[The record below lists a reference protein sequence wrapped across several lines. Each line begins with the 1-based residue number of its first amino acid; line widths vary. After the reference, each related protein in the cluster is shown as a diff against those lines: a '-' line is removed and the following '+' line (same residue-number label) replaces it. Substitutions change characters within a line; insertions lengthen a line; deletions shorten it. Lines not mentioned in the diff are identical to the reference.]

1 MVSRQRASRWFQ
13 YLYFLRFS
21 LLAWFFLILLCL
33 LDLGDVTST
42 FTRGIMTLDSGWQ
55 VFHAAFFVV
64 ALHMTVLITA
74 RNTVRNG
81 KSRFRSSVPP
91 RLCVALTSS
100 SAKAVWTVLAIAHI
114 PTCLT
119 LAYLG
124 YTAYKE
130 EEQYTLPLFGT
141 HSWNIWFFFL
151 FGIAAAFFFWYV
163 VSLFYHWTYRSS
175 PKSPAAL
182 VFPEEIFGDTAVVIP
197 PPRLICWIDRLTRF
211 VLKNF
216 TFPGYAETPTGPL
229 WELHFFSSISLLG
242 IFLLYL
248 FLYPITAPILRPAAT
263 RVGVLMAL
271 LTTILFEIGIYNAST
286 VTADPTVKSRWAPY
300 VKRIFQAIPAVFFLL
315 FVYAVGYDISHKA
328 VRLEMAF
335 PTLASILVI
344 ANFFLWLFAGASFFF
359 DRYRIP
365 VLTAVLLLIFVPK
378 VTAPYLAGLLVR
390 LHLPWLAQSLD
401 LEHYYTVHNLDAP
414 ATPPIPSDVLAL
426 RAADLTEPYIVVT
439 ASGGGIQAA
448 EWTSQVMASLERR
461 FADAHLQSSGRTPY
475 TFHDHLLLA
484 SGVSGGSLGLMPYL
498 LEYTAANPAMPFPS
512 NDGITNRITNPSAC
526 SSLEAVAWGLAYYD
540 LYRLLFTFR
549 LPLPEVLTP
558 DTAPDRTWALTAAFN
573 RNLHDRH
580 CGTDPDSLKGLPTIS
595 DGDGMTLASSADML
609 RKGTLPAFTFNTTA
623 AETGGRF
630 LLSNYWVPSDS
641 RPYTDFIAAESF
653 LQAYAQDNP
662 YLQPKHFADIS
673 LATAARLSA
682 TFPYVSSGTRIPS
695 EYTQYAHHFLD
706 GGYYDNDGT
715 ASVIEFLK
723 SALGTSQPAAKPEDQ
738 KLKILLIEI
747 RDDDGTSVVTNQD
760 DLASQNGSGQSKP
773 PKPWTTLSQLD
784 GPLIG
789 LWNAGHESIS
799 RRNRR
804 ELCLLET
811 AYEGSLVIHHVVFT
825 IPKEKD
831 KISSLSWNLT
841 TRQRN
846 SIIRWVKGDPT
857 QQIIDQSVAWAN
869 LVLHNQEPPEQ
880 DRADTCT
887 AWVQPATD
895 PTQTAATRDR

>member
-609 RKGTLPAFTFNTTA
+609 RKGRLPSFAFNTTA

-630 LLSNYWVPSDS
+630 LLSNYWVPSDP
-641 RPYTDFIAAESF
+641 RPHTDFIPAESF

-662 YLQPKHFADIS
+662 TSSRSTSRTFPSPPPHASLPPSLTSLLAPASRPNTLSTPTTSSMAATTTTMAPLPSSSSSSPPSALRREQPKTWLRSSRFFSSRSATTTVPVWSPTRTIS
-673 LATAARLSA
+673 PVRTVAYSRSLLSLGRLSISSTVRCSA
-682 TFPYVSSGTRIPS
+682 YGTLAMKVSPVVIAES
-695 EYTQYAHHFLD
+695 
-706 GGYYDNDGT
+706 
-715 ASVIEFLK
+715 SVY
-723 SALGTSQPAAKPEDQ
+723 
-738 KLKILLIEI
+738 
-747 RDDDGTSVVTNQD
+747 
-760 DLASQNGSGQSKP
+760 SKP
-773 PKPWTTLSQLD
+773 PTKGVSQSTTSCSQSQRRKTRFLAKL
-784 GPLIG
+784 GPDHTPAKLNQQVG
-789 LWNAGHESIS
+789 QRGSDATNH
-799 RRNRR
+799 RPVH
-804 ELCLLET
+804 CL
-811 AYEGSLVIHHVVFT
+811 GQPRSPQPG
-825 IPKEKD
+825 IPR
-831 KISSLSWNLT
+831 
-841 TRQRN
+841 TR
-846 SIIRWVKGDPT
+846 
-857 QQIIDQSVAWAN
+857 
-869 LVLHNQEPPEQ
+869 
-880 DRADTCT
+880 
-887 AWVQPATD
+887 
-895 PTQTAATRDR
+895 TR